1 MKKSEVRQLNTDVLA
16 YMGDAV
22 FEGFIREIMIEGGRT
37 LPANSLHR
45 SATKYV
51 NAHAQAAAVRGML
64 EELTEEEQHL
74 VKRARNHK
82 IHSKAKNA
90 DPLTYKWA
98 TGFEALVGY
107 LFLAGEEARLAWVM
121 NRAAEI
127 IDGKQI

>member
-1 MKKSEVRQLNTDVLA
+1 M
-16 YMGDAV
+16 
-22 FEGFIREIMIEGGRT
+22 
-37 LPANSLHR
+37 
-45 SATKYV
+45 
-51 NAHAQAAAVRGML
+51 
-64 EELTEEEQHL
+64 
-74 VKRARNHK
+74 KRARNHK
-82 IHSKAKNA
+82 IHSKAKSV